1 MKLRPADLSSNVISV
16 LSIYRPGSGPMK
28 YRKWARSLLGS
39 RPNKET
45 SAEIRM
51 SIALQKFDRDLGF
64 LAGVLTV
71 MPLFR
76 F

>member
-1 MKLRPADLSSNVISV
+1 
-16 LSIYRPGSGPMK
+16 MK